1 MIHYVTHR
9 SASNEFVRLK
19 KSLQFIE
26 EVVKSYETGAFAH
39 LGFSCALAISKAE
52 EWRDR
57 VSPFCPASVLLA
69 DLADALR
76 ALYEGKETW
85 REARKY
91 LKGIHDYFGLSRY
104 SLVRRERVKV

>member
-1 MIHYVTHR
+1 MIDYVTQR
-9 SASNEFVRLK
+9 SASDELLRLK

-26 EVVKSYETGAFAH
+26 EVVRSYETGAFRH

-69 DLADALR
+69 DLACVLR
-76 ALYEGKETW
+76 ALYAGKKVWKEV
-85 REARKY
+85 RQYVKRIY
-91 LKGIHDYFGLSRY
+91 DYFGLGRY
-104 SLVRRERVKV
+104 RLVRREQMKA